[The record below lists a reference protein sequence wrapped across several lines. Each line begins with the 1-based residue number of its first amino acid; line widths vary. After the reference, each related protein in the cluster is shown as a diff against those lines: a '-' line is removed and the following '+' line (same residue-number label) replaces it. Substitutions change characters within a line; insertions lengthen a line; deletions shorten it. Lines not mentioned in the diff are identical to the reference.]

1 MIRGIYSAASGL
13 LAQMARQLAI
23 SNNLA
28 NLNTPGYRQDLTSLR
43 EYPGLDLFRLYDGQ
57 AAQVGELGAGVATEL
72 GVVDLS
78 QGALVD
84 TGNPLD
90 LAISGPAFFAV
101 QTPEGIR
108 YTRDGSFSRSAQGIL
123 VNALGFP
130 VLGEGGTPIQLPDG
144 EVTVDGDGTITA
156 GGQQVG
162 RLLLAEFQPGQL
174 RKAGSNLFEAL
185 GAGGTAANSAVNQG
199 FLEMANVDVPQAVV
213 DMMAA
218 TRSYEASLRLLQ
230 MQDEILSK
238 SVNEIGRTV

>member
-13 LAQMARQLAI
+13 LAQMARQLVT

-28 NLNTPGYRQDLTSLR
+28 NLNTPGYRQDIASLR
-43 EYPGLDLFRLYDGQ
+43 EYPGLDLFRLFDGQ
-57 AAQVGELGAGVATEL
+57 MSQVGQLGTGAATEL

-90 LAISGPAFFAV
+90 LAISGPAFFAI
-101 QTPEGIR
+101 QTPDGIR
-108 YTRDGSFSRSAQGIL
+108 YTRDGSFARDAQGLL
-123 VNALGFP
+123 VNSSGLP
-130 VLGEGGTPIQLPDG
+130 VLGEGGPILLPEG
-144 EVTVDGDGTITA
+144 EVVVNGDGLVTVA
-156 GGQQVG
+156 GQQVG
-162 RLLLAEFQPGQL
+162 RLLLTEFQPGQL
-174 RKAGSNLFEAL
+174 RKVGSNLFEAL
-185 GAGGTAANSAVNQG
+185 AAGQPPANSAVNQG
-199 FLEMANVDVPQAVV
+199 FLEKANVDVTQAVV

-238 SVNEIGRTV
+238 SVNEIGRTA